1 MPATPRPRNAKGE
14 GGRLRTDL
22 LDAAADLLAE
32 EGDVVSLRAIAA
44 RAGVSPTAVYRH
56 FDDHVELLRAAVV
69 HCWEEFERALVDAGA
84 EAGDPVSAFRAAGEA
99 YIDFATGQ
107 PGKYRVLFA
116 NKIDLG
122 VDAAVGVS
130 AFEYLVTMVE
140 AILAANDDPRDARFV
155 AVQVHTWIH
164 GMVDLTSRHAE
175 SDWPPLGALLDEL
188 GVRLGL
194 AGPVDAS

>member
-1 MPATPRPRNAKGE
+1 MATPTRSRNAKGE

-56 FDDHVELLRAAVV
+56 FDDHLELLRAAVR
-69 HCWEEFERALVDAGA
+69 HCWAEFERALVEPGEGVADA
-84 EAGDPVSAFRAAGEA
+84 VLAFRASGEA
-99 YIDFATGQ
+99 YLRFAEEQ

-122 VDAAVGVS
+122 MDDAVGSS
-130 AFEYLVTMVE
+130 AFEHLVGQVA
-140 AILAANDDPRDARFV
+140 AILHANGDPRDPRFV

-164 GMVDLTSRHAE
+164 GMVDLIGRHPDG
-175 SDWPPLGALLDEL
+175 DWPSTIMLLDEL

-194 AGPVDAS
+194 TTGDATP